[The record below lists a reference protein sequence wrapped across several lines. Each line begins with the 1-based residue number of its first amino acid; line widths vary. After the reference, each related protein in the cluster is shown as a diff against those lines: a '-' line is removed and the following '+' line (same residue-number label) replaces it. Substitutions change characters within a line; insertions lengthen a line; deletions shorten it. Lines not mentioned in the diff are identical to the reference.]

1 MRNFFNGIPEALS
14 ESASIDGANDIKIL
28 FSIIL
33 PVSLPG
39 IATVGLFYALAYW
52 NEWYKALLYI
62 HTDWKYPL
70 QYLVMQIQKNIQ
82 YVQQNAA
89 QAGVVTDGLVPAETA
104 ALIAVIPTFIL
115 YLTCQKYF
123 VQGLTV
129 GSVKG

>member
-70 QYLVMQIQKNIQ
+70 QYLVMQIQK
-82 YVQQNAA
+82 
-89 QAGVVTDGLVPAETA
+89 
-104 ALIAVIPTFIL
+104 
-115 YLTCQKYF
+115 KY
-123 VQGLTV
+123 
-129 GSVKG
+129 SVCSAKTQLKPEL